1 MNTLALLRAE
11 RIKLFSTRSPWWCLV
26 LAVVV
31 TMGLSALV
39 AGTVTEDDIAT
50 FTPASTQFAG
60 KFGSII
66 MMVMAVVAV
75 TAEYRYGTIRVTFLA
90 LPRRT
95 DALLAK
101 AAVVALLAGLAGEVA
116 AIGCWMLSVALVPGA
131 PLALHY
137 GRDFRVVIGSGLV
150 YAIGAVIAVAVGL
163 LVRHSAGAIATVM
176 IWTLLF
182 ENLVPVIP
190 RIGPSVQDWLPFA
203 AGSDFLYDGQPLG
216 IDPARQVRPPVGP
229 WVSLA
234 YFAAVAAVLLA
245 LAVVLARR
253 RDA

>member
-1 MNTLALLRAE
+1 MAGGGAMNTLALLRAE

-66 MMVMAVVAV
+66 MMVMAV

-116 AIGCWMLSVALVPGA
+116 AIG
-131 PLALHY
+131 
-137 GRDFRVVIGSGLV
+137 
-150 YAIGAVIAVAVGL
+150 
-163 LVRHSAGAIATVM
+163 
-176 IWTLLF
+176 
-182 ENLVPVIP
+182 
-190 RIGPSVQDWLPFA
+190 
-203 AGSDFLYDGQPLG
+203 
-216 IDPARQVRPPVGP
+216 
-229 WVSLA
+229 
-234 YFAAVAAVLLA
+234 
-245 LAVVLARR
+245 
-253 RDA
+253 